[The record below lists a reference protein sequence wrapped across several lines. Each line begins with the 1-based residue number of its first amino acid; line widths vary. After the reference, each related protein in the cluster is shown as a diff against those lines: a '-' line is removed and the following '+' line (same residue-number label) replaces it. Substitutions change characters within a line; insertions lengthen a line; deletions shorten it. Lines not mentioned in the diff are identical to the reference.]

1 MDLSCCV
8 PLTNY
13 LHLFLTFSLQTP
25 TSFKSAE
32 VPCFE
37 NDPST
42 QFAYDEAKSI
52 LEFAPDRLG
61 HALLLPP
68 SLQSMLQKSKIPVES
83 CPTSNVMTLELA
95 KDFHGSLLD
104 GMKQHPQ
111 LPQWLESNHPIS
123 INTDD
128 PGVFDTNPT
137 KEWRLVQETY
147 GLSLERIQQVLLESM
162 DQAFCD
168 AISKERIKTQIRLA
182 FDR

>member
-1 MDLSCCV
+1 MFV
-8 PLTNY
+8 PVPSFTIRPKIS
-13 LHLFLTFSLQTP
+13 FLP
-25 TSFKSAE
+25 AE
-32 VPCFE
+32 VPCDE
-37 NDPST
+37 NNLST
-42 QFAYDEAKSI
+42 QVAYDEAKSI

-68 SLQSMLQKSKIPVES
+68 TLQNILQKAKIPVES

-111 LPQWLESNHPIS
+111 LPRWLESNHPIS

-137 KEWRLVQETY
+137 KEWGLVQQTY
-147 GLSLERIQQVLLESM
+147 GLGLERIQRVMIESM
-162 DQAFCD
+162 DQTFCEAATRD
-168 AISKERIKTQIRLA
+168 RIKGQMKQA
-182 FDR
+182 FDKMNGSR